1 MSTKLASKLFQPFT
15 LNDLTLPNRIVMAP
29 MTRSKSP
36 NGIAGPDVAEYY
48 ERRAKGGV
56 GLIITEGTFV
66 DDAGSGSHWQPNVPR
81 FYGQDALAGWQR
93 VVDKVHAAGGLIFPQ
108 LWHLGISPTAGKNP
122 DALNAVGPSG
132 ICTDGTTINEPMSSK
147 RIEQAISAYGRSAG
161 HAKTLG
167 FDGLELHGAHGY
179 FLDQFIWSRT
189 NKRTDKYGG
198 ATLGERARFVAE
210 VVAEVRRQVGPEFPI
225 SLRISQWKLGAYDF
239 KNAANPEELEDWLT
253 PLAAAGVDI
262 FHCSNR
268 RFWQPEFEGSNLN
281 LAGWVKKLI
290 GKPTITVGSVS
301 LNEDFIST
309 FGRAPHAEEDGD
321 PKAITFHDLEDRLE
335 HNEFDL
341 VAVGRALISNPTWA
355 NLVRDNRSDA
365 LKPYDKEDLNE
376 LR

>member
-1 MSTKLASKLFQPFT
+1 MSTKLASKLFQPFR
-15 LNDLTLPNRIVMAP
+15 LNNLDLPNRVVMAP

-36 NGIAGPDVAEYY
+36 NGMPGQDVAEYY

-81 FYGQDALAGWQR
+81 FYGQDALVCWQR
-93 VVDKVHAAGGLIFPQ
+93 VADRVHAAGGLIFPQ
-108 LWHLGISPTAGKNP
+108 LWHLGISPTGGKNP

-132 ICTDGTTINEPMSSK
+132 ISTDGTTVNKPMALK
-147 RIEQAISAYGRSAG
+147 RCDEAIAGYSRSAN
-161 HAKTLG
+161 HAMALG

-179 FLDQFIWSRT
+179 FLDQFVWERT
-189 NKRTDKYGG
+189 NKRTDRYGG
-198 ATLGERARFVAE
+198 TTLGERARFVAD
-210 VVAEVRRQVGPEFPI
+210 VVMEVRRQVGADFPI
-225 SLRISQWKLGAYDF
+225 SLRISQWKLGAYDV
-239 KNAANPEELEDWLT
+239 KNAATPEELENWLT
-253 PLAAAGVDI
+253 PLVEAGVDI

-281 LAGWVKKLI
+281 LAGWVKKVT

-309 FGRAPHAEEDGD
+309 FGRLPHAEEDGD

-335 HNEFDL
+335 HDEFDL
-341 VAVGRALISNPTWA
+341 VAVGRALISNPNWA
-355 NLVRDNRSDA
+355 NLVRENKADSI
-365 LKPYDKEDLNE
+365 KPYNSEDLKE
-376 LR
+376 LN